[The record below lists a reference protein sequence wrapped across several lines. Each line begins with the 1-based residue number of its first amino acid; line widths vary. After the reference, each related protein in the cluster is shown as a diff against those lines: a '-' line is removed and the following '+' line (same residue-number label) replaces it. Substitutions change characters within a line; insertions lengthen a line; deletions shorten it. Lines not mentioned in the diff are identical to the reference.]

1 MSGPADAP
9 GGAPTPQQLVEARVS
24 TPDGETARRIAE
36 ALVRGSDAACVQ
48 ILGPMASV
56 YQWQGE
62 VHRSNEF
69 LLLVK
74 TTEDAFPRVVDVVR
88 EHHRYDIPEVIAV
101 PVNYGL
107 AEYVDWVVAHSG
119 GERSGGAG
127 TATGAAGE
135 GGWRP

>member
-1 MSGPADAP
+1 MSELNDVTDQTSTG
-9 GGAPTPQQLVEARVS
+9 QQLIEARIS

-36 ALVRGSDAACVQ
+36 TLVGGSDAACVQ

-56 YQWQGE
+56 YQWKGE
-62 VHRSNEF
+62 LHRSNEY

-74 TTEDAFPRVVDVVR
+74 TIEGAFPRVVDVVR

-119 GERSGGAG
+119 GERAEGEGAG
-127 TATGAAGE
+127 KA
-135 GGWRP
+135 